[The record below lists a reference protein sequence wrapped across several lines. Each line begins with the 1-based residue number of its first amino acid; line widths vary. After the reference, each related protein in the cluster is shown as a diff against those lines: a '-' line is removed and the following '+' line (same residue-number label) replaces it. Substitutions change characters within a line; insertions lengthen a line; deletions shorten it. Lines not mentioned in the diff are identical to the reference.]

1 MHSKRM
7 IYPLAAAW
15 VCLILFSGCSS
26 GAEKARKSVE
36 EYLDAVARLDF
47 SAAQEFLAEDGT
59 QPALSPADGVSDYG
73 QAILPQLTYEVLGAE
88 AKGAECRVTVRISTV
103 DAAAALQAARQGQ
116 AADQGP
122 DEIKTRM
129 ITELQRQDAPRT
141 QAEIVIHLEKDR
153 GVWKLLSS
161 EEFVNAM
168 LGGFYHAFS

>member
-1 MHSKRM
+1 M
-7 IYPLAAAW
+7 
-15 VCLILFSGCSS
+15 
-26 GAEKARKSVE
+26 
-36 EYLDAVARLDF
+36 
-47 SAAQEFLAEDGT
+47 
-59 QPALSPADGVSDYG
+59 
-73 QAILPQLTYEVLGAE
+73 
-88 AKGAECRVTVRISTV
+88 